1 MDEFEKGTMRRH
13 TFFCV
18 NKARHTANENLI
30 EITPKQIV
38 VFGEE
43 VQGWLITTE
52 ESVIDKTIP
61 LGESLQG
68 GIRPNDPE

>member
-1 MDEFEKGTMRRH
+1 MDELGKGMTRRH

-68 GIRPNDPE
+68 GIRPSDPE